1 MTIRTIPT
9 RAALLLLTLAIAGCA
24 THYTPAIVNSPYGI
38 VSGVWH
44 GMVSPFALVANL
56 ISWLAG
62 LVGLSVWDSIQII
75 GRPNTGSPYYVG
87 FAVGVVAYI
96 AIVVVD

>member
-1 MTIRTIPT
+1 MTIRTLPT
-9 RAALLLLTLAIAGCA
+9 RAVLLFLTAAIAGCA
-24 THYTPAIVNSPYGI
+24 THYTPAIIDSPYGI

-62 LVGLSVWDSIQII
+62 LVGLAVWDSIQII
-75 GRPNTGSPYYVG
+75 GRPNTVSCCRFQGHLVK
-87 FAVGVVAYI
+87 V
-96 AIVVVD
+96 

>member
-1 MTIRTIPT
+1 MTIRTT
-9 RAALLLLTLAIAGCA
+9 QGRAALIVLTLAIAGCA
-24 THYTPAIVNSPYGI
+24 THYTPAIVDSPYGI

-62 LVGLSVWDSIQII
+62 LVGLSVWESIQII
-75 GRPNTGSPYYVG
+75 GRPNTGTLYYVG
-87 FAVGVVAYI
+87 FVVGVVAYSAI
-96 AIVVVD
+96 AVSD